1 MNLKEIYT
9 ITKQEPVISYEVF
22 PPKDDIDATKLEKL
36 FDELKKLLV
45 FNPSLISVTY
55 GAGGSNQNES
65 VAIIKRIKQ
74 ELNVSPMPHFTCVS
88 TSTENIKNYL
98 KTLNSLDVKNILAL
112 RGDMPENQKIYNDFK
127 YASELVEYLK
137 KESSLSIAV
146 AGYPE
151 GHKEC
156 ESIEK
161 DIQYLKQKVDNGAD
175 VIFTQ
180 LFFNNSHFI
189 SFVEKCEK
197 QNITVPIIPGIL
209 PVTNYKT
216 LEKMATL
223 CKVEVPAKM
232 AQVLE
237 KHKDDKDYIKQY
249 GIEYASLQCR
259 ELLETGVKG
268 LHFYTLNKAYATSE
282 ILKNILYT
290 RTN

>member
-9 ITKQEPVISYEVF
+9 TKKQEPVISYEGF

>member
-1 MNLKEIYT
+1 M
-9 ITKQEPVISYEVF
+9 
-22 PPKDDIDATKLEKL
+22 
-36 FDELKKLLV
+36 LLV

-65 VAIIKRIKQ
+65 VEIIKRIKQ

-98 KTLNSLDVKNILAL
+98 KTLKSLDVKNILAL

-156 ESIEK
+156 ESMEK

-216 LEKMATL
+216 LEKMSTL
-223 CKVEVPAKM
+223 CNAEVPAKM

-259 ELLETGVKG
+259 ELLETGIKG

>member
-9 ITKQEPVISYEVF
+9 TKKQEPVISYEVF

-65 VAIIKRIKQ
+65 VEIIKRIKQ

-98 KTLNSLDVKNILAL
+98 KTLKALDVKNILAL

-127 YASELVEYLK
+127 YACELVEYLK

>member
-1 MNLKEIYT
+1 
-9 ITKQEPVISYEVF
+9 
-22 PPKDDIDATKLEKL
+22 
-36 FDELKKLLV
+36 
-45 FNPSLISVTY
+45 
-55 GAGGSNQNES
+55 
-65 VAIIKRIKQ
+65 
-74 ELNVSPMPHFTCVS
+74 MPHFTCVS

-98 KTLNSLDVKNILAL
+98 KTLKSLDVKNILAL

-249 GIEYASLQCR
+249 GIEYASLQCK